1 MVVNTKPHHLSTAQ
15 QNKLRLWHDYTPL
28 PKFNC
33 LLVRIATPS
42 PFFKKLPNIYHPTSN
57 FFLTP
62 NFHPRNHSSIQ
73 IMDHYKLSPP
83 LQFALLYAYM
93 YSLWTV
99 QASLFFI
106 LGWWEG
112 ADGGRPRR
120 ADGGGR
126 DRASKERGGWPTRKM
141 ERNERMKEGSVR
153 IVVPCRN
160 LKESGDRCWR
170 WITGGYLLG
179 QFENLLW

>member
-1 MVVNTKPHHLSTAQ
+1 
-15 QNKLRLWHDYTPL
+15 
-28 PKFNC
+28 
-33 LLVRIATPS
+33 
-42 PFFKKLPNIYHPTSN
+42 
-57 FFLTP
+57 
-62 NFHPRNHSSIQ
+62 
-73 IMDHYKLSPP
+73 MDHYKLSPP
-83 LQFALLYAYM
+83 LQFALLNAYM

-170 WITGGYLLG
+170 WITGGTCLV
-179 QFENLLW
+179 NLRSYCDKVHGRSIIGIPIHALCWYDKNHPIRFTLPELYGDTVTRNNKNETIKRWI